1 MNLTQEISVS
11 ASIPRYLHLDLLKKT
26 WMMAPLVTT
35 TRDFAFFAAHVC
47 PITLIIQR
55 INAQFQLWVLPLHTA
70 FFFF

>member
-1 MNLTQEISVS
+1 
-11 ASIPRYLHLDLLKKT
+11 
-26 WMMAPLVTT
+26 MAPLVTT

-70 FFFF
+70 FFFFKKGVTNTKYTELSVEEMQAIY